1 MSEGQA
7 HVRGVTIDVS
17 DLERSERFWSG
28 ILGLEVSRRIDQYS
42 YFDRAIGNAR
52 LILQE
57 VPDEK
62 SGKNRLHL
70 DLATDDPDEL
80 LAQVVSLG
88 GRILRD
94 VREAA
99 YELTVASDPDGNE
112 FCVARRLSAGLGDAD
127 G

>member
-1 MSEGQA
+1 MSGGPG

-17 DLERSERFWSG
+17 DRERSERFWSG

-42 YFDRAIGNAR
+42 YFDGAIGDAR

-70 DLATDDPDEL
+70 DLSTEDPDEL
-80 LAQVVSLG
+80 L
-88 GRILRD
+88 D
-94 VREAA
+94 
-99 YELTVASDPDGNE
+99 
-112 FCVARRLSAGLGDAD
+112 
-127 G
+127 